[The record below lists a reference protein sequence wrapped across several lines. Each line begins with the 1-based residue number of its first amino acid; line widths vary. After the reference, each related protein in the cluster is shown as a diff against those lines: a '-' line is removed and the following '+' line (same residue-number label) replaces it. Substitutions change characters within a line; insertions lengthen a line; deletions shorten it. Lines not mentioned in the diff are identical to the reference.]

1 MILGDQYKLSFCYSE
16 DGMTFLVETPFIPLM
31 DAFIPGDALA
41 TTHNG
46 KYIKA
51 QDLRKLLLN
60 NNGLNI
66 PMSNLMHFDLSD
78 FVLQAGIYNPNTGY
92 YRLSDSRY
100 LENGVP
106 APPSYYGRE
115 DTTPPPPQSRQVEP
129 LVAIQNFYVL
139 LYLQVN

>member
-1 MILGDQYKLSFCYSE
+1 MILGDQYKLSFCYSV
-16 DGMTFLVETPFIPLM
+16 DGISFLIESPFIPLL
-31 DAFIPGDALA
+31 DVFVPGEQLA

-60 NNGLNI
+60 SNALNI
-66 PMSNLMHFDLSD
+66 PLANLMHFDLSD

-100 LENGVP
+100 LDNGMA
-106 APPSYYGRE
+106 APPSPYGRE
-115 DTTPPPPQSRQVEP
+115 DLPPAPPSRQVEP
-129 LVAIQNFYVL
+129 QVEIQNFYVL